1 MPFDLGATARLTA
14 ECRDPGGDL
23 ITAASAAV
31 VVTLP
36 DGTTVSPPTEETSTP
51 GVYQADHVTTAPGRH
66 TVRWLFTGP
75 AHAYTDMFDVNELA
89 PPALMSLA
97 TGRKHLKKAPND
109 TADDEEIRDWIEACT
124 RAVEQFVGPV
134 VVRQVSDV
142 LRFSSAR
149 SVALTLIPALDIVAV
164 TQLRAGG
171 PAYTVD
177 DLVLDPETGLVE
189 HADGGLLYGP
199 LRVDYRV
206 GRLIVPANFRN
217 AGKII
222 LQHLWKTRQGPGRPQ
237 RGVDDY
243 DVTEPLPGLGF
254 AIPNRAVQL
263 LDPDRLPPGVG

>member
-1 MPFDLGATARLTA
+1 MPFDLGATVRLTA
-14 ECRDPGGDL
+14 ECRDPGGIL
-23 ITAASAAV
+23 VTAAVATV

-36 DGTTVSPPTEETSTP
+36 DGTTFSPPAAETGTT
-51 GVYQADHVTTAPGRH
+51 GVYQADYVTTAAGRH
-66 TVRWLFTGP
+66 TLRWLFSGP
-75 AHAYTDMFDVNELA
+75 AHAYTDMFDVSEAA

-97 TGRKHLKKAPND
+97 TGRKHLKKATND

-134 VVRQVSDV
+134 VVRQVTDTV
-142 LRFSSAR
+142 RFSRAR
-149 SVALTLIPALDIVAV
+149 SVALTLIPALDLVSV
-164 TQLRAGG
+164 TQLRPGG

-177 DLVLDPETGLVE
+177 DLVLDPDTGLVE
-189 HADGGLLYGP
+189 HVDGGLLYGP

-206 GRLIVPANFRN
+206 GRVIVPANFRN

-222 LQHLWKTRQGPGRPQ
+222 LQHLWRTRQGPGRPQ